1 MKFRATIVFE
11 FNAGSIEDAGQKVS
25 DTVDHARE
33 AAGMDAK
40 TIDLLTPPASP
51 AVTIPPPATG

>member
-40 TIDLLTPPASP
+40 TIDLLTPPGSP